1 MSSLQDESI
10 FTLKRIIK
18 RFNTKLSAVT
28 EYNKREQVLCL
39 IDRNNEILLRLIN
52 EDGFVKH
59 KLISWFQDF
68 NRIIQDVCFDPTG
81 VSLLI
86 LCYDNTL
93 HVLQLESIF
102 DESQKDGEIVSYVV
116 PFVGPHECPNP
127 QTCPNNLSVY
137 STGSNSRE
145 RPKPPAKNS
154 SPDICSTNKIDEFMA
169 SNLHYSTFYGKQS
182 QPQDQ
187 QEITEENEKIILE
200 NNKNSMTSSSLGT
213 FKSFSLSQDSST
225 FPCPYP
231 TCVLWWYTLNCE
243 NRAIVGYSDG
253 TICFVGL
260 TPNCPFIANTSVE
273 KGAIER
279 LTICKDS
286 SMEIISLMINT
297 SIQEQWKLLLE
308 QNSIGYTFPGDPS
321 MSSTNEDQRLNRQSS
336 ENYEDWQIVLSLDK
350 NKCEEENFSTE
361 IPPNSFSSDDPVII
375 QKPDETS
382 FSSGIL
388 PAARARLASLKDL
401 GAKKIGALKMKLA
414 ESRMKASEK
423 GLLEKTTIFF
433 IYSFFVFFLE
443 RIKEE
448 CASLAVMDVPGLLPE
463 ILTTPGGAYFIVQYF
478 KNKYLLSALHSYSD
492 TLSVSLV

>member
-1 MSSLQDESI
+1 MSTLQDESI

-102 DESQKDGEIVSYVV
+102 DESQKDGEIISYVV

-137 STGSNSRE
+137 STGSNNSRE
-145 RPKPPAKNS
+145 RQKTTKKENL

-169 SNLHYSTFYGKQS
+169 SNQHYSTFYGRQS
-182 QPQDQ
+182 SNSQEVREE

-213 FKSFSLSQDSST
+213 FKSFSISQDSTT

-273 KGAIER
+273 KGAIEK

-308 QNSIGYTFPGDPS
+308 QNSIGYTFPGDPA
-321 MSSTNEDQRLNRQSS
+321 MNANENDQRLNRQNSD
-336 ENYEDWQIVLSLDK
+336 NYEDWQIVLSLDK
-350 NKCEEENFSTE
+350 NKCEEENFTE
-361 IPPNSFSSDDPVII
+361 IPPNCFSSDDAVII

-423 GLLEKTTIFF
+423 GLWKNNFF
-433 IYSFFVFFLE
+433 ERNFFF
-443 RIKEE
+443 
-448 CASLAVMDVPGLLPE
+448 
-463 ILTTPGGAYFIVQYF
+463 
-478 KNKYLLSALHSYSD
+478 
-492 TLSVSLV
+492 

>member
-1 MSSLQDESI
+1 MLKIEKKERKKKKIPKKKIYKIKIRKMSTLQDESI

-93 HVLQLESIF
+93 HVMQLESIF
-102 DESQKDGEIVSYVV
+102 DESQKDGEIISYVV

-127 QTCPNNLSVY
+127 QTCPNNLSIY
-137 STGSNSRE
+137 NSTASNNSRE
-145 RPKPPAKNS
+145 RQKVNLKTKISGQENV
-154 SPDICSTNKIDEFMA
+154 SPDVCSTNKIEEFMA
-169 SNLHYSTFYGKQS
+169 SNQHYSTFYGRKS
-182 QPQDQ
+182 SIPQDD
-187 QEITEENEKIILE
+187 EENEKIILE

-213 FKSFSLSQDSST
+213 FKSFSSSQDSNT

-273 KGAIER
+273 KGAIDK

-308 QNSIGYTFPGDPS
+308 QNSISYTFPGDPS
-321 MSSTNEDQRLNRQSS
+321 MNPSNENDQRFNRQNS

-350 NKCEEENFSTE
+350 NKTEEENSSE
-361 IPPNSFSSDDPVII
+361 IPPNSFSSDESVIL
-375 QKPDETS
+375 QKSDETS

-423 GLLEKTTIFF
+423 GLLIKIF
-433 IYSFFVFFLE
+433 
-443 RIKEE
+443 
-448 CASLAVMDVPGLLPE
+448 
-463 ILTTPGGAYFIVQYF
+463 
-478 KNKYLLSALHSYSD
+478 
-492 TLSVSLV
+492 

>member
-1 MSSLQDESI
+1 MSTLQDESI

-102 DESQKDGEIVSYVV
+102 DESQKDGEIISYVV

-137 STGSNSRE
+137 STGSNNSRE
-145 RPKPPAKNS
+145 RPKTKNL
-154 SPDICSTNKIDEFMA
+154 SPDLCSTNKIEEFMA
-169 SNLHYSTFYGKQS
+169 SNQHYSTFYGRQS
-182 QPQDQ
+182 SNPDEVKAEE
-187 QEITEENEKIILE
+187 EIREENEKIILE

-213 FKSFSLSQDSST
+213 FKSFSISQDSST

-231 TCVLWWYTLNCE
+231 TCVLWWYTLNYE

-273 KGAIER
+273 KGAIEK

-308 QNSIGYTFPGDPS
+308 QNSISYTFPGDPS
-321 MSSTNEDQRLNRQSS
+321 MNPPNENDQRLNRQNS

-350 NKCEEENFSTE
+350 NKIEEENLSE
-361 IPPNSFSSDDPVII
+361 IPPSSFSSDDAVIL

-423 GLLEKTTIFF
+423 GSLIR
-433 IYSFFVFFLE
+433 FFVNVFF
-443 RIKEE
+443 
-448 CASLAVMDVPGLLPE
+448 C
-463 ILTTPGGAYFIVQYF
+463 
-478 KNKYLLSALHSYSD
+478 
-492 TLSVSLV
+492 